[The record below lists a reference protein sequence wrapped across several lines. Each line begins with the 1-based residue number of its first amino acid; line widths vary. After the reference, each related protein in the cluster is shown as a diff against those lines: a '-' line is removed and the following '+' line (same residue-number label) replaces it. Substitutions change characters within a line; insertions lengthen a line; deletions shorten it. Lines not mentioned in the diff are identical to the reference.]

1 MTPRDIGGRSVAFR
15 ILLLSL
21 LSVITLTYA
30 EPADE
35 KAVVPN
41 TRMILEAGEI
51 DSNTVK
57 VGAFAVV
64 IYWERDPVSEEWESP
79 VTSRGYVRSVDAE
92 TLILAMGRDRR
103 TKRVALD
110 RIQTLVLIGQPS
122 LEWTNKDSS
131 AVTLA
136 AEAAAVVEPAP
147 SMAAE
152 DSVKAT
158 ASRGLVTS
166 YSQRSRWLEDRNKRL
181 AVKCGTGAYMGPLS
195 AVAGFLIFLRYVECV
210 DPDGGQEPILFC
222 NKIVGLPVQVGQ
234 IGHVIG
240 TALGVTLA
248 DPYDRFTYL
257 YALGGTWVGR
267 GAARELVTRL
277 PDKAGWGWVALGS
290 YVALPAV
297 MAALASEGMR
307 GFHEEPR
314 FSVGLTPDRRGSMA
328 AVATLRF

>member
-1 MTPRDIGGRSVAFR
+1 
-15 ILLLSL
+15 
-21 LSVITLTYA
+21 
-30 EPADE
+30 
-35 KAVVPN
+35 
-41 TRMILEAGEI
+41 MILEAGEI

-181 AVKCGTGAYMGPLS
+181 AVKCGTGAYMGTLS
-195 AVAGFLIFLRYVECV
+195 AVAGFLIFLPFAECAESDDDG
-210 DPDGGQEPILFC
+210 DPIFC
-222 NKIVGLPVQVGQ
+222 DIVGLPVQAGQ

-290 YVALPAV
+290 YVALPAA

-314 FSVGLTPDRRGSMA
+314 FSVGLTPDRRGSMS

>member
-166 YSQRSRWLEDRNKRL
+166 YSQRLPWLENRNRRFAL
-181 AVKCGTGAYMGPLS
+181 KCAAGAYGDTIS
-195 AVAGFLIFLRYVECV
+195 AVAGFLIFLPFAECV
-210 DPDGGQEPILFC
+210 ESDGDPIFCDIEGPPI
-222 NKIVGLPVQVGQ
+222 QAGQ

-248 DPYDRFTYL
+248 DPYDRLTYL
-257 YALGGTWVGR
+257 YASAGSWVGFQIGR
-267 GAARELVTRL
+267 KLANRL
-277 PDKAGWGWVALGS
+277 TDGKGYDAIGIHIAV
-290 YVALPAV
+290 PAV
-297 MAALASEGMR
+297 MAALASEGVR
-307 GFHEEPR
+307 GFHEESR